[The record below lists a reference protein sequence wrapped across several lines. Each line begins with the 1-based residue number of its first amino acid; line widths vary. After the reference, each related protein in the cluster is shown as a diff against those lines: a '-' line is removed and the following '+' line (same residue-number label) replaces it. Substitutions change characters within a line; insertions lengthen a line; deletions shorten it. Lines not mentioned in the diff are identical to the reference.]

1 MAAPGSVLS
10 LEGGRLLVACGEGQL
25 AIERLQCAGRRVVS
39 AADFAHGHAIDGL
52 RFG

>member
-1 MAAPGSVLS
+1 
-10 LEGGRLLVACGEGQL
+10 LLVACGEGQL
-25 AIERLQCAGRRVVS
+25 GIERLQCAGRRVLS